1 MAKYKLKE
9 GVVLEPYG
17 ERSSIT
23 NENLT
28 DVIAAHLLEHGRAKL
43 EDFETVD
50 EEAFPTPTPADQ
62 GGDGKVVTPDTS
74 NTGKVDPAAIVI
86 PPVVDGGKGD
96 SGKSKQT
103 PTPADQGG
111 DSKK

>member
-28 DVIAAHLLEHGRAKL
+28 DVIAVHLLNNGRAKL

-50 EEAFPTPTPADQ
+50 EEAFPAPTPADQ
-62 GGDGKVVTPDTS
+62 GGDGKD
-74 NTGKVDPAAIVI
+74 NTPAALVV
-86 PPVVDGGKGD
+86 PPVVDAGKGD

-111 DSKK
+111 DGKK

>member
-50 EEAFPTPTPADQ
+50 EEAYT
-62 GGDGKVVTPDTS
+62 K
-74 NTGKVDPAAIVI
+74 VI
-86 PPVVDGGKGD
+86 PPDPGTDASGKNDSPVIDPLKDPPVIETVTGAAVEGAKGD
-96 SGKSKQT
+96 IGKSKVIPPDPGT
-103 PTPADQGG
+103 

>member
-28 DVIAAHLLEHGRAKL
+28 DVIAAHLLEHGRASI

-50 EEAFPTPTPADQ
+50 EEAFQTPMPADP
-62 GGDGKVVTPDTS
+62 GGDNKVVTPDTS

-86 PPVVDGGKGD
+86 PPVVDGAKVDTGKT
-96 SGKSKQT
+96 KTT
-103 PTPADQGG
+103 PTPADPGG
-111 DSKK
+111 DGKK